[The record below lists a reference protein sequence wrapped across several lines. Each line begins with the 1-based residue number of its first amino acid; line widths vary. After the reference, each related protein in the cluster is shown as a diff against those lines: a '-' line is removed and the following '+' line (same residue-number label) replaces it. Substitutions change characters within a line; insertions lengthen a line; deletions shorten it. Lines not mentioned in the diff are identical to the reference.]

1 MKMAKISKEVLNKLA
16 RKAGV
21 KSLSGLTYEEIIGTV
36 LVMIQKILRNCIL
49 ISNNRKTITLDDIK
63 YSFDF
68 LGHKLYTYDE
78 DISKCKTFTKKTKVK
93 NKYLKQIKYY
103 QNQADCVYIP
113 KASFKK
119 IVKNELNNFQY
130 DLPDDL
136 QYTKNIKISNIALDH
151 FQFAIESLCIELL
164 EKANR
169 LAITHA
175 KRITLQPKDIAAVRY
190 ILSNSDPLLGS

>member
-1 MKMAKISKEVLNKLA
+1 MKMTKISKEVLNKLA
-16 RKAGV
+16 KKAGI

-78 DISKCKTFTKKTKVK
+78 DISKCKTFTKTKVK

-113 KASFKK
+113 KASFKE
-119 IVKNELNNFQY
+119 IVKNELNNLQY

-136 QYTKNIKISNIALDH
+136 QHVKNIKISSIALDH

-164 EKANR
+164 EKANK

-175 KRITLQPKDIAAVRY
+175 KRITLQPKDISAVRY
-190 ILSNSDPLLGS
+190 ILSNSDHLLGY